1 MSKINDLMKQ
11 YCPDGVEWKE
21 LGNVC
26 KFQNGFAFKSE
37 KFKNFGENTI
47 LRIQNIQNK
56 NIILDNLVYFDN
68 EDYKNTNLENFTV
81 KKYDV
86 IIAQSGAT
94 AGKIAIN
101 NTDNTFYLN
110 QRIGKFIPD
119 NNYLLNKFLYYF
131 IDTKKEQILN
141 IASSGG
147 AQPNISGNNILSFQ
161 IPLPPLPVQQEI
173 VNILDKF
180 TELEA
185 ELEAELE
192 GRKKQYEHYRNTLL
206 TFGDDVEWKELGE
219 IATFEYGYTAK
230 ANDSG
235 NTRFIR
241 ITDINS
247 DGYLNQE
254 NKKYID
260 LNKNNEKYILQYGD
274 IIVARTGATYGKT
287 LYINSTEPSIYA
299 SYLIKIV
306 LNNTIINNK
315 YYWHFTKS
323 NKYWNQANKLVSEG
337 GQPQFNANVLSKIKL
352 PVPPLP
358 VQEKIVAILDKFDKL
373 VNDIKEG
380 LPAEIALRRKQYEFY
395 RNKLLDFKDMEK

>member
-1 MSKINDLMKQ
+1 MKQ